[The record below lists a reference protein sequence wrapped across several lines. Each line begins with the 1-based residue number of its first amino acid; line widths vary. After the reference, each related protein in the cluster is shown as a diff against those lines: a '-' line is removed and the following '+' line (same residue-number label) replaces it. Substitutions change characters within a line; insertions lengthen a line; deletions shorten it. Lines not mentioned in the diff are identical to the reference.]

1 MKKLIKW
8 IVGCEMWKSQEE
20 RINDWLAS
28 SPDMVE
34 LERRQKLLQKKKF
47 YI

>member
-1 MKKLIKW
+1 MKKFFKW
-8 IVGCEMWKSQEE
+8 IVGWEMWKSQEE

-34 LERRQKLLQKKKF
+34 LERRQRLLQKKKF